1 MSGTSASSQPR
12 TLYQLC
18 KEFGLTLRNL
28 QISCIWCK
36 KHLTGAEVLAY
47 HFKDLVVV
55 WRKDFPYAACAFC
68 LEFNSKICALR
79 HYERSAFWYTVEKE
93 TGLLLEEQQ
102 IRCALCQ
109 KPLSQSEKHH
119 HIDTGTRFQFILCQ
133 WTGRCT
139 HCRGQCVERRL
150 P

>member
-55 WRKDFPYAACAFC
+55 WRKDFPY
-68 LEFNSKICALR
+68 
-79 HYERSAFWYTVEKE
+79 

-109 KPLSQSEKHH
+109 KPLSQSEKNH